1 MSQEISNVD
10 AATNAIDKAIDI
22 AKSLVQESEP
32 QKQKSVVTVGENG
45 LKPSDLDGMWRLSS
59 AYYKAGFFQ
68 HFKSPEQVMVA
79 MNMAMELGLQPTLA
93 LRQMYVL
100 NGTPH
105 LYGDLPLAA
114 VMKSGL
120 LKTIKE
126 AVYDKDNKEICSAN
140 GNMDEE
146 PKYAVC
152 VVERTNPNVQ
162 VERSFTISEADKA
175 GLTKREKNV
184 TWKIY
189 TKDMLRYRARSRAL
203 KDLFGDVLN
212 GVSIA
217 EFDFTPEQTRDVS
230 TVSEVNDLFKGEVNA

>member
-1 MSQEISNVD
+1 MEQEILKQN
-10 AATNAIDKAIDI
+10 
-22 AKSLVQESEP
+22 QESTLN
-32 QKQKSVVTVGENG
+32 KQPEMIDFNKKLETKSVVEVGEQG
-45 LKPSDLDGMWRLSS
+45 LRPSDLDGMWRLST
-59 AYYKAGFFQ
+59 AYFKANFFQ

-120 LKTIKE
+120 LKHIKE

-140 GNMDEE
+140 SNMDSD
-146 PKYAVC
+146 PIYAVC
-152 VVERTNPNVQ
+152 SVERTNPSIT
-162 VERSFTISEADKA
+162 VERSFTIQEADKA
-175 GLTKREKNV
+175 GLTKREKAI

-217 EFDFTPEQTRDVS
+217 EFDNVPTESRDVS
-230 TVSEVNDLFKGEVNA
+230 TVQEVNNLFNGENNV